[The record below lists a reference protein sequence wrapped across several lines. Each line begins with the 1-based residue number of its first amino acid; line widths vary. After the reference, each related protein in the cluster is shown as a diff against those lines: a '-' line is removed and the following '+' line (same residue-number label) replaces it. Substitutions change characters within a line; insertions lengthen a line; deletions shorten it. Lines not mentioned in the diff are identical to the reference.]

1 MTSASGGV
9 IMVEV
14 ITKTESKNVIRDVES
29 IFFIHVYAYNFTALD
44 EEVLKDVD
52 SAVLLDRNTGTI
64 STPFGV
70 TDIYHLSTGCKIVL
84 FYLYMQSD
92 LASVE
97 IKSKILE
104 ITEAGGN
111 ALRALFKCVRVL
123 GDQSSIFLLRQSN
136 QIMLLQDVRAKV
148 NGHICESLYR
158 GLRQYGEWV

>member
-1 MTSASGGV
+1 
-9 IMVEV
+9 MVEV
-14 ITKTESKNVIRDVES
+14 ITKAKGKNIIRDVES
-29 IFFIHVYAYNFTALD
+29 IFFTHIYAYNFTALD

-52 SAVLLDRNTGTI
+52 SATLLDRNTGAI
-64 STPFGV
+64 LTPFGV

-111 ALRALFKCVRVL
+111 ALKALFKCVKVL
-123 GDQSSIFLLRQSN
+123 GDESSVFLLRQSN
-136 QIMLLQDVRAKV
+136 QIMLLRDVKAKV
-148 NGHICESLYR
+148 NGHTCESLYR
-158 GLRQYGEWV
+158 GLVQYGEWV